1 MREVFDNLMKSVYT
15 AMPATVLNVH
25 EGGKFVDVMPVI
37 EENNGRINNVLLVFP
52 QSKKYGFRWR
62 VEEKDEVLLITSK
75 YPLDNLYTRKEESRV
90 EAGQGKQFQYGECFA
105 IPCINQFGEDL
116 KQDVELEIVGE
127 KASIVFTDNDGLK
140 IDANCSVEITAKE
153 NVDIDSKKDV
163 EIKAAKEV
171 KINATGKVEVKS
183 AMMVN
188 INADAVINLNSI
200 AVNITGGLDV
210 TGSITRGGTPL
221 I

>member
-37 EENNGRINNVLLVFP
+37 EENNCRINNVMLVFP
-52 QSKKYGFRWR
+52 QSKKYGIRWR

-75 YPLDNLYTRKEESRV
+75 YPLDNLYTRKEETRV
-90 EAGQGKQFQYGECFA
+90 ESGRGKQFQYGECFA

-127 KASIVFTDNDGLK
+127 KAQIYFHDDNLSVK
-140 IDANCSVEITAKE
+140 AQCPVEIESSE
-153 NVDIDSKKDV
+153 NVKINSLKDV
-163 EIKAAKEV
+163 EVQAVGNAKISAGQAE
-171 KINATGKVEVKS
+171 ISATNIELKGI
-183 AMMVN
+183 VN
-188 INADAVINLNSI
+188 
-200 AVNITGGLDV
+200 V
-210 TGSITRGGTPL
+210 TGVLNVNNIPTMGICKCSP
-221 I
+221 